1 MKKWLFNPFV
11 YVAGGKALAI
21 GSAIMAAAAVI
32 ISLNNGHFDGTLDA
46 HFGAPTTLLQAFFE
60 TLISWLCLIA
70 SLYALGR
77 IVSESSVRIIDISGT
92 TALARW
98 PMFIISFLGFAPQ
111 PKIDPG
117 ASLNDLMKVALS
129 PTVIIVALVTLPFI
143 VWYIALLYNAFSV
156 SANVKGGKAAAAF
169 ISGLIIAEVL
179 SKVIILRIY

>member
-1 MKKWLFNPFV
+1 MKKWLFNPFT

-21 GSAIMAAAAVI
+21 GGAIMAAAAVI
-32 ISLNNGHFDGTLDA
+32 ISFNNGHFDGTLDV

-60 TLISWLCLIA
+60 TLISWVCLIVA
-70 SLYALGR
+70 LYALGR
-77 IVSESSVRIIDISGT
+77 IVSESSVRLIDIAGT

-98 PMFIISFLGFAPQ
+98 PMLVTSFLGFVPQ
-111 PKIDPG
+111 PKIG
-117 ASLNDLMKVALS
+117 SGTSLNDLMKVALS
-129 PTVIIVALVTLPFI
+129 PSVIIVALVTLPFI

-169 ISGLIIAEVL
+169 IGGLVIAEII